1 MRLRSLSSI
10 IGFGGLAILSSASLL
25 AQVQSERPQFR
36 AGVELLQLDVVVLDS
51 KRQPVSGLTAAD
63 FTVLDNGD
71 ETPIRAFTPIEL
83 ARPRANE
90 AVWAGDVA
98 PDVVTNQISEEDGR
112 LVVIL
117 MDRTIPQEQPTV
129 TARTIATTAVQLLG
143 PHDLAAVVSTNNS
156 AVQTRAVQNLT
167 VDRARLLD
175 AINAADPSTGMS
187 GTALGIM
194 NPPQAPFKI
203 DPLNDSRCLCGLCV
217 LETITRVAEAVQ
229 GTPRRRKVLLF
240 IGSSMIWQANRPIA
254 TAYQD
259 PGCETRLKDARASC
273 SRRSGVCV
281 AIAAIR
287 PEQHANEADYPPRI
301 QAQRCR
307 AWSASDLSGHAAHR
321 RAGASRDAR
330 AHSRRQG
337 HCAARSV
344 AAVPGVLFRQSPDG
358 LRDQPAARDAH
369 PGRVPPQARRVG

>member
-1 MRLRSLSSI
+1 MRLRTLSCTLS
-10 IGFGGLAILSSASLL
+10 FAGLAILSSAGLL
-25 AQVQSERPQFR
+25 AQGQSERPQFR

-63 FTVLDNGD
+63 FTVLDNGV

-98 PDVVTNQISEEDGR
+98 PDVVTNQVGEEDGR

-117 MDRTIPQEQPTV
+117 MDRTIPMEQPTV
-129 TARTIATTAVQLLG
+129 TARKIATTAVESLG

-167 VDRARLLD
+167 ADRARLLD

-187 GTALGIM
+187 GTAEGIM
-194 NPPQAPFKI
+194 NMPGSPFKI

-229 GTPRRRKVLLF
+229 STPRRPKLLLF
-240 IGSSMIWQANRPIA
+240 IGSSMIWQSRRPIS
-254 TAYQD
+254 QSL
-259 PGCETRLKDARASC
+259 PGSRVRDAAQGCARRHVRGHRPREPDRALH
-273 SRRSGVCV
+273 RSTGPRQRGAAITGIDDEPRAGVCV
-281 AIAAIR
+281 ASAAIR
-287 PEQHANEADYPPRI
+287 LDQHATRPREPE
-301 QAQRCR
+301 CP
-307 AWSASDLSGHAAHR
+307 S
-321 RAGASRDAR
+321 
-330 AHSRRQG
+330 
-337 HCAARSV
+337 
-344 AAVPGVLFRQSPDG
+344 
-358 LRDQPAARDAH
+358 
-369 PGRVPPQARRVG
+369 